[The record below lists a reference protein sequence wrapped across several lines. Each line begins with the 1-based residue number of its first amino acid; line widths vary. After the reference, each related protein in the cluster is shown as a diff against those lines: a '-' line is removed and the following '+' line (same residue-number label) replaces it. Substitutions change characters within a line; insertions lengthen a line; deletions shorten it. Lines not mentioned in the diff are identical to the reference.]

1 MKLGLFT
8 ALFQDRP
15 LEDVL
20 RVAADLGYESVELPV
35 WHGCPHVD
43 LDAVLQDGGAALRRL
58 VKQFGLQISA
68 LSNGREGHLIL
79 GPHDWTVDKW
89 APVAGAAERVRYGME
104 RLTRTAQAAAALEV
118 PVVVGFVGSPVWDK
132 WYNYPSTND
141 QAYEDGWKLFA
152 ERVHPVLDAFARFGV
167 RLALEVH
174 PTEIA
179 YNLETAERALAV
191 LGNRKEFGFNFDP
204 SHLVWQGIDPV
215 VFIKRLGRSIYHAHA
230 KDGEV
235 QADEVRRSGVLSGG
249 SWTRPDRG
257 FRFRVPG
264 WGDVDWRRVLSAL
277 AAAGYDYVLSF
288 EHEDPVMSPE
298 DGCEKAIAF
307 LRPLVIKKPLT
318 KAWW

>member
-8 ALFQDRP
+8 AMFQDRS
-15 LEDVL
+15 LEETL
-20 RVAADLGYESVELPV
+20 QLAAECGYEMVELPA
-35 WHGCPHVD
+35 WRANTHLD
-43 LDAVLQDGGAALRRL
+43 LDTVLADDGRALRTL
-58 VKQFGLQISA
+58 VKRYGLEISA
-68 LSNGREGHLIL
+68 IGNGREGHLVL
-79 GPHDWTVDKW
+79 GPHDWTVDQLV
-89 APVAGAAERVRYGME
+89 PVKEPAGRIQYGIDRLKQTARV
-104 RLTRTAQAAAALEV
+104 AAALEV
-118 PVVVGFVGSPVWDK
+118 PVVCGFVGSPVWDK
-132 WYNYPSTND
+132 WYNYPAANE
-141 QAYEDGWKLFA
+141 QAYEQGWRLFA
-152 ERVHPVLDAFARFGV
+152 ERVNPILDEFARLGV
-167 RLALEVH
+167 RFAQEVH

-179 YNLETAERALAV
+179 YNLETAEHALEV

-215 VFIKRLGRSIYHAHA
+215 VFIKRLGRYIYHAHA

-264 WGDVDWRRVLSAL
+264 WGDVDWRRVMSAL
-277 AAAGYDYVLSF
+277 AAVGYDYVLSF

-298 DGCEKAIAF
+298 DGCEKAIAY